1 MRCRRACRWRRK
13 FLDGASIM
21 DLATPAFEAA
31 VILGRLGLS
40 EQAWNGGPLT
50 ARSPITG
57 ETTGAVRT
65 IDPAGATAAIET
77 AHQAFLEWRKVPA
90 PRRGELIRLFGEEL
104 RANKT

>member
-1 MRCRRACRWRRK
+1 
-13 FLDGASIM
+13 M

-31 VILGRLGLS
+31 VILGRLGVS
-40 EQAWNGGPLT
+40 EQTWNGGALT

-65 IDPAGATAAIET
+65 IDPAGATAAIDT
-77 AHQAFLEWRKVPA
+77 AHRAFLEWRKAPA

-104 RANKT
+104 SPTKTDLGRLGTMEAAQV